1 MAFLMAM
8 LPVKLMGTSPKAKE
22 DVTKTY
28 LMLENLQ
35 ELVAKKSLSAFMPLL
50 NLPSLVLSSLL
61 CD

>member
-35 ELVAKKSLSAFMPLL
+35 ELVAKKSLSAFIHAPPESPIVSAQFIAM
-50 NLPSLVLSSLL
+50 
-61 CD
+61 